1 MRLFPTSTPLPSS
14 IDTGGPAII
23 LKPPS
28 RWRKLFRT
36 PHKRRRSPSLSSAA
50 SDSTLPHYPL
60 LGALSSASSIED
72 IRVVGHVQ
80 EIFLRDDTPETVTT
94 DAEEEERVMRRD
106 FLSERTIFVDAVG
119 EMERTETMKSV
130 YVDALGGEEEEET
143 VEVKETME
151 VTVLAEVHDGRP
163 FSGVWLI

>member
-36 PHKRRRSPSLSSAA
+36 PNKHRRSPSLSSAA
-50 SDSTLPHYPL
+50 SDSTLPNYPL
-60 LGALSSASSIED
+60 LGELSSASSIED

-94 DAEEEERVMRRD
+94 DEEERVMRRD
-106 FLSERTIFVDAVG
+106 FLSERTIFVDAVE
-119 EMERTETMKSV
+119 EMGRTETMKSV
-130 YVDALGGEEEEET
+130 YVDALSEEEET

-151 VTVLAEVHDGRP
+151 VTVVAEVHDGRVRL
-163 FSGVWLI
+163 GGGLLI